1 MFMEDL
7 IGCNLVLRIFPSES
21 GKNVLARIVVVVTAV
36 SLLMLLGRVS
46 WRPIPMH
53 ASDIHLVP
61 ILVVLLAGLVASI
74 TDVRVL
80 KVHNALTLPLI
91 FSGLL
96 YHAFAGGLSTSL
108 IGMCFGFAVLL
119 IPYLLGGMGGGDVKL
134 LAGVGAWLGMPL
146 IFFIFIVAGILSG
159 LCSMAVIICN
169 NSALAAYANLLNT
182 WDRITHLSNQTAAKE
197 LADNPTQ
204 LSERGRVIPFGVMI
218 ALGTLI
224 VVCAL
229 FYIG

>member
-1 MFMEDL
+1 MVAL
-7 IGCNLVLRIFPSES
+7 
-21 GKNVLARIVVVVTAV
+21 IVVVMTVVVMTAGLIV
-36 SLLMLLGRVS
+36 DAVGQFELETY
-46 WRPIPMH
+46 PMH
-53 ASDIHLVP
+53 ASEIHLVQ

-96 YHAFAGGLSTSL
+96 YHAFIGGLSASL
-108 IGMCFGFAVLL
+108 VGMCFGFAVLL

-134 LAGVGAWLGMPL
+134 MAGVGAWLGMPL
-146 IFFIFIVAGILSG
+146 IFFIFIVAGLLSG
-159 LCSMAVIICN
+159 LCSMAVVIYH

-182 WDRITHLSNQTAAKE
+182 WDRITHVGSHTAAKE
-197 LADNPTQ
+197 WADNSTQ
-204 LSERGRVIPFGVMI
+204 LSGRGRVIPFGVMI

-229 FYIG
+229 FYIR